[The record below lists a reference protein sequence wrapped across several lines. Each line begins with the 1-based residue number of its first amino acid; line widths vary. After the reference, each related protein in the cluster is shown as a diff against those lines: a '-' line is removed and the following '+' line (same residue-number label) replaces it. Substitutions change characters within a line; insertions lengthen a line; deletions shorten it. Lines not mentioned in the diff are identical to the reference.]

1 MDDYSNTLILAR
13 VSGKEQVEGYSLDSQ
28 HKLLQTYSANLNLN
42 VIKVFQFAETASKE
56 KSRKVFQEMMHFAS
70 LKNNKIY
77 NIVVEKTDRYTRNF
91 KDAVALDDWLE
102 YDANR
107 KLHAVKES
115 LILHKNS
122 KSRSNIC
129 GTLMLPRQRSLPT
142 TCAKKR

>member
-28 HKLLQTYSANLNLN
+28 HKLLQTYSTNLNLN
-42 VIKVFQFAETASKE
+42 VVKVFQFAETASKE

-70 LKNNKIY
+70 LKKNNIY

-107 KLHAVKES
+107 KLH
-115 LILHKNS
+115 
-122 KSRSNIC
+122 
-129 GTLMLPRQRSLPT
+129 
-142 TCAKKR
+142 